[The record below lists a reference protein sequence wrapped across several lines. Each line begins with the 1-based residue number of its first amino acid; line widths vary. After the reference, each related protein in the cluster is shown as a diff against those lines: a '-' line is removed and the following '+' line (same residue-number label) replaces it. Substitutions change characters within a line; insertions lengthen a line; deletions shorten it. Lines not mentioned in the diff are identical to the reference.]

1 MTDERRQRVANPP
14 TKPLLIWDGACA
26 FCRLWIERWREIT
39 AGKVDYAP
47 YQEVADRFPEIS
59 REEFTRAMAL
69 VEPDGETFFAVEAV
83 YRSLGYRS
91 SRRWLAWSYDHVP
104 GFAAISETAYNFIAR
119 HRGLGSTFTRLLW
132 GKDARPPTYFW
143 ARRWFLRALGLTYL
157 IAFVSL
163 WVQVD
168 GLIGSHGMSPL
179 NQFLPAVRAQ
189 LGQDAY
195 ALLPTLCW
203 FNSSNAFLHFLCG
216 GGVVVSLLLM
226 FGIAPAFLL
235 VVLFAFYLSLTI
247 AGQTFLNFQW
257 DVLLLETGFLAIF
270 LAPWRLW
277 PRELIWWPSPAWSRP
292 RADLASSPLREG
304 ERTAASEYSSR
315 RTSESEPSPSPLPCE
330 GRGGRPSPSGYETP
344 VTSPVSRGGLFLLKF
359 LLFKLMLMSG
369 VVKLTSG
376 DDSWGWVNH
385 SFHWSALTALD
396 YHYWSQPLPTV
407 FSWWA
412 DKSPEWFK
420 HFSVAFCLVVEI
432 IAPFFIWA
440 PRRPRLVAA
449 GLMIFLQIVIALTGN
464 YCFFNLLTLALCL
477 LLIDDAIWRRN
488 VRQDNRAVRAYS
500 SGAPSDRALPSRLLM
515 YGAIIVIIVS
525 LPINAWLVFTA
536 FKPDAEWPRRLAF
549 AYEHLEPFRIVNG
562 YGLFRVMTK
571 DRREIVIE
579 GSADGID
586 WLPYEF
592 KWKPGNVM
600 RAPGWCAPHQP
611 RLDWQM
617 WFAALGTPE
626 RNPWFIRLAICL
638 LEGKP
643 DVIRLFAHDPFPNQP
658 PRYVRAI
665 LYRYRFTTAKEH
677 RQTGAWW
684 KSQELREYLPAVSL
698 EQLR

>member
-1 MTDERRQRVANPP
+1 MKTQSDLRVTNPP
-14 TKPLLIWDGACA
+14 TKPLMIWDGECH
-26 FCRLWIERWREIT
+26 FCRRWIERWREIT
-39 AGKVDYAP
+39 VGEVDYTT
-47 YQEVADRFPEIS
+47 YQEAANRFPEIPL
-59 REEFTRAMAL
+59 EQFQRAVAFI
-69 VEPDGETFFAVEAV
+69 EPDGQTFFGAEAV
-83 YRSLGYRS
+83 YRSLRYQG
-91 SRRWLAWSYDHVP
+91 SRKWLAWSYDRVP

-119 HRGLGSTFTRLLW
+119 HRGLGSSITRLLW
-132 GKDARPPTYFW
+132 GKDVRPPTYFW
-143 ARRWFLRALGLTYL
+143 ARRWFLRALGLIYL
-157 IAFVSL
+157 IAFVSF

-168 GLIGSHGMSPL
+168 GLVGSNGILPV
-179 NQFLPAVRAQ
+179 NQFLPTVREQ
-189 LGQDAY
+189 LGQGAY
-195 ALLPTLCW
+195 SLLPTLCW
-203 FNSSNAFLHFLCG
+203 FNADNAFLHFLCG
-216 GGVVVSLLLM
+216 GGVVLSLFLI
-226 FGIAPAFLL
+226 FGIAPAISLFA
-235 VVLFAFYLSLTI
+235 LFAFYLSLTI
-247 AGQTFLNFQW
+247 VGQVFLSFQW
-257 DVLLLETGFLAIF
+257 DILLLETGFLSIF
-270 LAPWRLW
+270 LAPWQLW
-277 PRELIWWPSPAWSRP
+277 QKR
-292 RADLASSPLREG
+292 G
-304 ERTAASEYSSR
+304 Q
-315 RTSESEPSPSPLPCE
+315 EP
-330 GRGGRPSPSGYETP
+330 
-344 VTSPVSRGGLFLLKF
+344 PVSRAALFLLKL
-359 LLFKLMLMSG
+359 LLFKLMVMSG

-376 DDSWGWVNH
+376 DDCWWN
-385 SFHWSALTALD
+385 LTALD
-396 YHYWSQPLPTV
+396 YHYWSQPLPTI
-407 FSWWA
+407 FGWWA
-412 DKSPEWFK
+412 DQHPEWFK
-420 HFSVAFCLVVEI
+420 HFSVGFCMAVEI

-440 PRRPRLVAA
+440 PRRPRLIAA
-449 GLMIFLQIVIALTGN
+449 GLMIFLQLVIALTGN

>member
-1 MTDERRQRVANPP
+1 MKTQSDLRVTNPP
-14 TKPLLIWDGACA
+14 TKPLMIWDGECH
-26 FCRLWIERWREIT
+26 FCRRWIERWREIT
-39 AGKVDYAP
+39 AGEVDYTT
-47 YQEVADRFPEIS
+47 YQEAAHRFPEIPL
-59 REEFTRAMAL
+59 EQFQRAVAFI
-69 VEPDGETFFAVEAV
+69 EPDGQTFFGAEAV
-83 YRSLGYRS
+83 YRSLRYQG
-91 SRRWLAWSYDHVP
+91 SRKWLAWSYDWVP

-119 HRGLGSTFTRLLW
+119 HRGLGSSITRLLW
-132 GKDARPPTYFW
+132 GKDVRPPTYFW
-143 ARRWFLRALGLTYL
+143 ARRWFLRALGLIYL
-157 IAFVSL
+157 IAFVSF

-168 GLIGSHGMSPL
+168 GLVGSNGISPV
-179 NQFLPAVRAQ
+179 NQFLPTVREQ
-189 LGQDAY
+189 LGQGAY
-195 ALLPTLCW
+195 SLLPTLCW
-203 FNSSNAFLHFLCG
+203 FNADNAFLHFLCG
-216 GGVVVSLLLM
+216 GGVVLSLFLI
-226 FGIAPAFLL
+226 FGIAPAISLFA
-235 VVLFAFYLSLTI
+235 LFAFYLSLTI
-247 AGQTFLNFQW
+247 AGQVFLSFQW
-257 DVLLLETGFLAIF
+257 DILLLETGFLSIF
-270 LAPWRLW
+270 LAPWQLW
-277 PRELIWWPSPAWSRP
+277 QKR
-292 RADLASSPLREG
+292 G
-304 ERTAASEYSSR
+304 Q
-315 RTSESEPSPSPLPCE
+315 EP
-330 GRGGRPSPSGYETP
+330 
-344 VTSPVSRGGLFLLKF
+344 PVSRAALFLLKL
-359 LLFKLMLMSG
+359 LLFKLMVMSG

-376 DDSWGWVNH
+376 DDCWWN
-385 SFHWSALTALD
+385 LTALD
-396 YHYWSQPLPTV
+396 YHYWSQPLPTI
-407 FSWWA
+407 FGWWA
-412 DKSPEWFK
+412 DQHPEWFK
-420 HFSVAFCLVVEI
+420 HFSVGFCMAVEI

-440 PRRPRLVAA
+440 PRRPRLIAA
-449 GLMIFLQIVIALTGN
+449 GLMIFLQLVIALTGN

-626 RNPWFIRLAICL
+626 QNPWFIRLAICL